1 MMTRNFRTFP
11 FLATACAA
19 LLMAWTSAEAQDDF
33 PTKPITLI
41 IPTAAGGSH
50 DLTARAV
57 TSVAEKYLGQ
67 PMIVELKPG
76 GGGAIGTEQVFQAA
90 PDGYTLLMGGPNW
103 NTTLPAVEGRSHGPD
118 DLAAVCRI
126 NFSPVMVAARLDAPY
141 KTFKDMIE
149 WAKANP
155 GKLVFGHTG
164 PWSQSDLTWKQ
175 ISKIAGLQ
183 TKNVPY
189 EGGGPSTTALIGGHI
204 DVAINPTNPTT
215 TFVSAIQAK
224 QILPLAVLAAERD
237 PTFPDVPTAR
247 EEGIDVTYDLWRGF
261 LAPKDTPAPI
271 IQKLSD
277 ACKQMVE
284 DPDVVAMIEK
294 LGDRPNYLSAQDFT
308 PVWQKEFVL
317 HKELGAAL
325 K

>member
-1 MMTRNFRTFP
+1 MTIRNFKSIP
-11 FLATACAA
+11 ILAGACAA
-19 LLMAWTSAEAQDDF
+19 LLMAWSGAEAQDNF
-33 PTKPITLI
+33 PSKPVTLI
-41 IPTAAGGSH
+41 IPAAGGGSH

-57 TSVAEKYLGQ
+57 TSVAEKHLGQ
-67 PMIVELKPG
+67 PMVVELKPG

-126 NFSPVMVAARLDAPY
+126 NFSPVMVAARLDAPF
-141 KTFKDMIE
+141 KTFKEMIE
-149 WAKANP
+149 WAKTNP

-175 ISKIAGLQ
+175 ISKIAGLE
-183 TKNVPY
+183 TRNVPHD
-189 EGGGPSTTALIGGHI
+189 GGGPSTTALIGGHI
-204 DVAINPTNPTT
+204 DVAINPTT
-215 TFVSAIQAK
+215 TFVSAIAAK
-224 QILPLAVLAAERD
+224 QIVPLAVLAAERD
-237 PTFPDVPTAR
+237 PSNPDVPTAR
-247 EEGIDVTYDLWRGF
+247 EEGIDVTYDLWRGII
-261 LAPKDTPAPI
+261 APKDTPAPI

-277 ACKQMVE
+277 ACGEMVN

-294 LGDRPNYLSAQDFT
+294 LGDRPNYLSAADFT
-308 PVWQKEFVL
+308 PVWQKEFEL
-317 HKELGAAL
+317 HKELGASL

>member
-1 MMTRNFRTFP
+1 
-11 FLATACAA
+11 
-19 LLMAWTSAEAQDDF
+19 
-33 PTKPITLI
+33 
-41 IPTAAGGSH
+41 
-50 DLTARAV
+50 
-57 TSVAEKYLGQ
+57 
-67 PMIVELKPG
+67 
-76 GGGAIGTEQVFQAA
+76 
-90 PDGYTLLMGGPNW
+90 MGGPNW

-141 KTFKDMIE
+141 KTFKEMIA
-149 WAKANP
+149 WAQANP
-155 GKLVFGHTG
+155 GKLVFGNTG

-175 ISKIAGLQ
+175 ISKIAGLE
-183 TKNVPY
+183 TRNVPHQ
-189 EGGGPSTTALIGGHI
+189 GGGPSTTALIGGHI
-204 DVAINPTNPTT
+204 DVAINPTT
-215 TFVSAIQAK
+215 TFFSAIEAK
-224 QILPLAVLAAERD
+224 QIRPLALLAAERD

-261 LAPKDTPAPI
+261 IAPKETPAPI

-294 LGDRPNYLSAQDFT
+294 LGDRPNYLSAADFQ
-308 PVWQKEFVL
+308 PVWEKEFAL
-317 HKELGAAL
+317 HKELGASL

>member
-1 MMTRNFRTFP
+1 MRLERQIPGAIAAAIAVTV
-11 FLATACAA
+11 LSLGTA
-19 LLMAWTSAEAQDDF
+19 SAQDDF

-41 IPTAAGGSH
+41 IPAAAGGSH

-67 PMIVELKPG
+67 PIVVELKPG

-141 KTFKDMIE
+141 KTFKEMID

-155 GKLVFGHTG
+155 GQLVFGHTG

-175 ISKIAGLQ
+175 ISKIAGLE
-183 TKNVPY
+183 TKNVPH

-204 DVAINPTNPTT
+204 DVAINPTT
-215 TFVSAIQAK
+215 TFVSALEAK
-224 QILPLAVLAAERD
+224 QIRPLAVLAAERD
-237 PTFPDVPTAR
+237 PHFPDVPTAR
-247 EEGIDVTYDLWRGF
+247 EEGIDVTYDLWRGIV
-261 LAPKDTPAPI
+261 APKDTPAPVI
-271 IQKLSD
+271 AKLSE

-284 DPDVVAMIEK
+284 DPDSVAMIEK
-294 LGDRPNYLSAQDFT
+294 LGDRPNYLSAADFT
-308 PVWQKEFVL
+308 PIWQKEFAL
-317 HKELGAAL
+317 HKELGASL